1 MASTTSGLVT
11 NASDYEKLGLS
22 QMGRDL
28 IFGLT
33 TPRSDAS
40 EDCLTLNIWTKPQV
54 GEAKKAVLLFIY
66 GGGYVSGKTRALLST
81 NMTECSWFAGSTAVP
96 WYDGATLADEDDVV
110 VVTFKYCYSF
120 PQGGLRL

>member
-1 MASTTSGLVT
+1 MASTTSGLVA
-11 NASDYEKLGLS
+11 NATDYEKLGLS
-22 QMGRDL
+22 PTALDL
-28 IFGLT
+28 ILGLT
-33 TPRSDAS
+33 TPRGDAS

-66 GGGYVSGKTRALLST
+66 GGGYVSGMTRALLST
-81 NMTECSWFAGSTAVP
+81 KMTKCSWFAGSSAIP

-120 PQGGLRL
+120 P

>member
-11 NASDYEKLGLS
+11 NASDYDKLGLGPA
-22 QMGRDL
+22 GRDL

-33 TPRSDAS
+33 TPPSDAS

-66 GGGYVSGKTRALLST
+66 GGGYVSGKKKPTPPISL
-81 NMTECSWFAGSTAVP
+81 TAN
-96 WYDGATLADEDDVV
+96 
-110 VVTFKYCYSF
+110 S
-120 PQGGLRL
+120 